1 VFLINHQSV
10 THQEFGAQYAAA
22 HLPAREQTMVLHCYA
37 KTWITKLEIRSGT
50 RLFLRVG
57 WPEFVHDNSLRVGDI
72 CLFELKQNEKEL
84 TMEVHIIPM
93 EQF

>member
-1 VFLINHQSV
+1 
-10 THQEFGAQYAAA
+10 
-22 HLPAREQTMVLHCYA
+22 MVLHCYE
-37 KTWITKLEIRSGT
+37 KIWDTKMEIRNGT

-57 WPEFVHDNSLRVGDI
+57 WPEFVLDNGPRVGDI
-72 CLFELKQNEKEL
+72 CLFELKKNEKEL